1 MLDRL
6 FDFLFKDENDPS
18 INKTGTIILAILI
31 SAIIGIVASYRLYG
45 EIEWLGVILSV
56 IMFGPIWILIIL
68 SLTKK

>member
-45 EIEWLGVILSV
+45 EIEWL
-56 IMFGPIWILIIL
+56 MFGPIWILIIL